1 MNFFK
6 TVCAVLLFALFSPP
20 AHSRRNSEKSVSGLD
35 ITVVKVEKKADS
47 SERGEVPAAASEK
60 LPDKPIA
67 ARFVKREN
75 VVYGAKVGLRLYLQ
89 LENMTNRRFDS
100 FSGRIVF
107 MDAARRP
114 LYAQKYLSEE
124 AFEGGEKITL
134 AIAVP
139 VGDSR
144 VKTFFKLLKA
154 PVITVDFVDQKFDLW
169 ERYD

>member
-107 MDAARRP
+107 
-114 LYAQKYLSEE
+114 YAQKYLSEE